1 MSLLSKA
8 ELFVQEAPMGNEA
21 AAFIVQV
28 GAIWENRNLL
38 LFDDSTF
45 RLTLPW

>member
-28 GAIWENRNLL
+28 GAIWDNRNLL
-38 LFDDSTF
+38 PFDDSTF